1 MAWFR
6 NKNPKVPAWQ
16 LKQKQDEE
24 LAVFMDV
31 RKAQREWEQARLF
44 FEEAEGEEQIDY
56 AIYMLEAAELKYQMH
71 LRAAKRMG
79 LNRIQLPAQQ
89 RAEAEA

>member
-1 MAWFR
+1 MGWFR
-6 NKNPKVPAWQ
+6 NNNPKAPAWQ

-24 LAVFMDV
+24 MAVFMDV
-31 RKAQREWEQARLF
+31 RRAQAEWEQARHF
-44 FEEAEGEEQIDY
+44 FEQAVGEEQIDY

-79 LNRIQLPAQQ
+79 LNRIQLPVQQ
-89 RAEAEA
+89 RAEA